1 MKAKEAYKV
10 PVVVVGSGLNA
21 LGVIRSLGRAGVP
34 VTVLASD
41 PEGPAMHTRYARRVA
56 CRSTV
61 SDSVIEALVGLGHA
75 FESRGVCPVLFLT
88 QEDTVAVVSRRR
100 DELAPFYRVT
110 LPASRVLMQLMH
122 KDGFR
127 AVAVASGVT
136 VPRTLRITDAEEIG
150 SLAELQPPLIVKPSF
165 RDPAYASAFQ
175 KAYCLDRIDEAQAL
189 VRQMLGVLPD
199 VVAQEW
205 IEGGDSDIYFCLQY
219 IRRDGEPAASFVGR
233 KLRSWPPKV
242 GGTASCT
249 VAPDALQLSQTTTQ
263 FFREAGVVGL
273 ASMEY
278 KRDARSGRF
287 FMVEPTVGRTDYQE
301 EVATLNGTNIPLA
314 AYRTELGLS
323 PCLTTEQARPCIWR
337 DRTADRQS
345 VMQTGQ
351 LNIKSL
357 TAGARVV
364 DALWRPYDPMPAV
377 VLLRRRIYARLRRTV
392 TGSTVAGKHMK
403 GPAGC

>member
-41 PEGPAMHTRYARRVA
+41 PEGSAMHTRYARRVA

-75 FESRGVCPVLFLT
+75 FESRGVRPVLFLT
-88 QEDTVAVVSRRR
+88 QEDTVAAVSRWR
-100 DELAPFYRVT
+100 DDLAPFYRMT
-110 LPASRVLMQLMH
+110 LPTAIVLKQLMH

-127 AVAVASGVT
+127 AVAEASGAP
-136 VPRTLRITDAEEIG
+136 VPRTLRITDAEGIG
-150 SLAELQPPLIVKPSF
+150 SLVELQPPLIVKPSF
-165 RDPAYASAFQ
+165 RDPAYASTFQ
-175 KAYCLDRIDEAQAL
+175 KAYRLDRIDEAQAL

-205 IEGGDSDIYFCLQY
+205 IEGADSDIYFCLQY
-219 IRRDGEPAASFVGR
+219 IRCDGEPAASFVGR
-233 KLRSWPPKV
+233 KLRSWPPAV

-249 VAPDALQLSQTTTQ
+249 AAPDALQLSQTTTQ

-301 EVATLNGTNIPLA
+301 EVATLNGTNVPLA
-314 AYRTELGLS
+314 AYRTELGLP
-323 PCLTTEQARPCIWR
+323 PCTAIEPARPCIWR
-337 DRTADRQS
+337 DRIADRRA
-345 VMQTGQ
+345 VAQTGK
-351 LNIKSL
+351 LNVESL
-357 TAGARVV
+357 TAGGRVV
-364 DALWRPYDPMPAV
+364 DALWRINDPMPALA
-377 VLLRRRIYARLRRTV
+377 LLRRRIYARLWRTV
-392 TGSTVAGKHMK
+392 TGSTVVGKHMK
-403 GPAGC
+403 DPAGC